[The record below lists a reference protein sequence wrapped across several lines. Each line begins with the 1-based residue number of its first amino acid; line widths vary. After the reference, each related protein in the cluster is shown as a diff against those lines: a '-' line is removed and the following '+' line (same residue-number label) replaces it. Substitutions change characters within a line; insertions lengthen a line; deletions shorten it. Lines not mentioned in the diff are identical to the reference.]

1 MKKLLL
7 ILLSALSLTVMAQKP
22 NWVDDASRTTNYPK
36 SSYFTGIAY
45 GEIRSGEAAGTAM
58 ERVKTAARVEALS
71 TIRIHVQ
78 NETKSDTHSESIES
92 IDEWSESIRETFDS
106 KTKTKVDLDIPGLQV
121 EAWKNPNSNEVVGF
135 AYIKKSTLS
144 RQMVKQITA
153 GLTRI
158 ETILDNADQQIAQ
171 GQKMEARNAINNAI
185 PLFQQVEQAQHIL
198 IVADPASDAE
208 SLQLAE
214 TKQLAQR
221 FIRMSA
227 SLKNGINI
235 YLDCKADLFGSSY
248 YALKGEIQGALSPI
262 GCTFVR
268 SAAEADWI
276 ITIFAKAREYNKSDL
291 GGESS
296 YFAYVD
302 ANIAIDKNATGQRI
316 YEDAISQKG
325 GHTHNF
331 EQAARDAYKQI
342 SPKISKIIKE
352 QIQQ

>member
-1 MKKLLL
+1 MKKLLIL
-7 ILLSALSLTVMAQKP
+7 LLSALSLTAVAQKP
-22 NWVDDASRTTNYPK
+22 NWVDDASRATNYTK
-36 SSYFTGIAY
+36 NSYFTGIAY
-45 GEIRSGEAAGTAM
+45 GEVRSGEAAGTAM

-78 NETKSDTHSESIES
+78 NETKSDTHSESVES
-92 IDEWSESIRETFDS
+92 IDEWSESIREIFDS
-106 KTKTKVDLDIPGLQV
+106 KTTTNVDLDIPGLQI
-121 EAWKNPNSNEVVGF
+121 EAWKNPNSNEVIGF

-144 RQMVKQITA
+144 RQMDKQITA

-171 GQKMEARNAINNAI
+171 GQKMEARNAINKAI

-198 IVADPASDAE
+198 IIADPMSDAE

-214 TKQLAQR
+214 TKHLAQR

-235 YLDCKADLFGSSY
+235 YLDCKADLFGSNYST
-248 YALKGEIQGALSPI
+248 LKSEIQGALSPM

-276 ITIFAKAREYNKSDL
+276 ITVLAKAREYNKSDF
-291 GGESS
+291 GSVSS

-316 YEDAISQKG
+316 YEDAISIKG

-342 SPKISKIIKE
+342 SPKISQIIKE